1 MQTWDVPASEK
12 CIPRLIPEDRMDK
25 TVYFDNAASTPLCLE
40 SKQIMI
46 GVMEN
51 SCANPSGAHGPGI
64 KAKRIV
70 SIARA
75 EIASALDCYEKEI
88 IFTSGGTESDN
99 MAIIGAALA
108 NSEKGRHIVTT
119 SFEHHAVLNSCK
131 ALGKMGFG
139 VTYVSPDSRGF
150 VAKESI
156 EKAIRPDTILVSVM
170 HANNEIGTIQP
181 IYDIADLVKE
191 KGILFHTD
199 AVCTFGKLKISM
211 KELKADFLSAGSH
224 KINGP
229 KGTGFLFARRG
240 AGILPLINGG
250 SQEYGLRAGTENVP
264 GIAGFGAAVAARK
277 GKEAL
282 NIEKVGRLRD
292 LLLEGIMDEIPDVR
306 VNGSLEN
313 RMAGNLNVAF
323 KGVVGTSLLILL
335 DGKGICAST
344 GASCNQAKQE
354 PSHVLKAIGLSDE
367 EAASSIRFS
376 LSEYNTEEEVRYVI
390 DALKDGVSYLRNLVS

>member
-1 MQTWDVPASEK
+1 
-12 CIPRLIPEDRMDK
+12 MDK
-25 TVYFDNAASTPLCLE
+25 TVYFDNAASTPLCE
-40 SKQIMI
+40 EAKRAMI
-46 GVMEN
+46 GVIEN
-51 SCANPSGAHGPGI
+51 FYANPSGSHGPGI

-108 NSEKGRHIVTT
+108 NSDRGRHIVTS

-131 ALGKMGFG
+131 ALEKMGFR
-139 VTYVSPDSRGF
+139 VTYVSPNSQGF
-150 VAKESI
+150 ITKESI

-170 HANNEIGTIQP
+170 HANNEIGTILP
-181 IYDIADLVKE
+181 VYDIAESLKA

-211 KELKADFLSAGSH
+211 KELKADFLSASSH

-229 KGTGFLFARRG
+229 KGTGFLYVRRG
-240 AGILPLINGG
+240 AEIAPIINGG
-250 SQEYGLRAGTENVP
+250 SQENNLRAGTENVP
-264 GIAGFGAAVAARK
+264 GIVGFGGAVAARK
-277 GKEAL
+277 GKEDL
-282 NIEKVGRLRD
+282 NTEKVSGLRN
-292 LLLEGIMDEIPDVR
+292 LLLEGIMKEIPDVK

-376 LSEYNTEEEVRYVI
+376 LSEYNSEEEVRYVV
-390 DALKDGVSYLRNLVS
+390 DALKDGVSYLRNIRS